1 MPFLETF
8 KARIARFSGRKQQG
22 EEGVPIPDLGQPT
35 ATANPAQQLPTPAPP
50 THVHSSNATH
60 DDQATNSGITVS
72 AADFLP
78 NAHNFP
84 INQLSAISNNIQSGT
99 TVLQHLMEKG
109 MPAAIHDSSDRN
121 YPPRC
126 HPSTRKSLKERVTKW
141 GMGDGSDRRML
152 WLLGFAAVG
161 KSAIAQTIAEEFQ
174 EAGRL
179 GASFFFSRPN
189 HLNDPD
195 AVIPT
200 LVYQLAIKVP
210 GYKNIITRRLADDP
224 RILKKNRHKQFWE
237 LIIEPF
243 HILMTQ
249 YPHTVPQPLLI
260 ILDGLDE
267 CEDRQAQ
274 CEFIDMISTHVHRPE
289 WHLESMI
296 SDPDY
301 HVVCKREK
309 LDVYDEEAQED
320 VRRLLE
326 AEFDKIQKRYRAR
339 LPDGWPPEECFD
351 RIVRAASGHLGLAS
365 FVLRFIGD
373 KGYGDPDGRLK
384 VCMKFLYGG
393 GALDGINPLHALD
406 LLYLQILSGIP
417 ADDLPT
423 TMRILGILFAYDVLA
438 PPANGVAEFLD
449 LDPGQFHHLLE
460 RLHSVL
466 YVPPADGADTH
477 ISFYHA
483 SFSDFLED
491 PVRSG
496 RFWLDWKAVYHDIAF
511 QHVHWL
517 ESPPT
522 HKLNAR
528 FFWIGWCAFRRVPD
542 ESIPSLIS
550 RLEHIDFSRLPSSHL
565 GGIGHLLLW
574 LHSLGSSR
582 NKSLI
587 AVVGEAS
594 EPLRQ
599 ASYCCSFPDCD
610 ITSLI
615 PEGQMPK
622 SPFTVNLRLGKVTPV
637 YIALEVNDV
646 PGMELAYLSKLP
658 SPNSCATPFS
668 NSPPTAHSVAAK

>member
-1 MPFLETF
+1 
-8 KARIARFSGRKQQG
+8 
-22 EEGVPIPDLGQPT
+22 
-35 ATANPAQQLPTPAPP
+35 
-50 THVHSSNATH
+50 
-60 DDQATNSGITVS
+60 
-72 AADFLP
+72 
-78 NAHNFP
+78 
-84 INQLSAISNNIQSGT
+84 
-99 TVLQHLMEKG
+99 MEKG
-109 MPAAIHDSSDRN
+109 MPAAIHDSSYRN

-141 GMGDGSDRRML
+141 GMGDGSDCRLL

-161 KSAIAQTIAEEFQ
+161 KSAIAQTTAEEFQ

-200 LVYQLAIKVP
+200 LVYQLAIQVP
-210 GYKNIITRRLADDP
+210 EYKRIITHRLADDP
-224 RILKKNRHKQFWE
+224 RILKKNRRKQFWE

-267 CEDRQAQ
+267 CEDKQAQ
-274 CEFIDMISTHVHRPE
+274 CEFIDMISTHVQQVDEFPLRWMICSRPE

-320 VRRLLE
+320 VLRLLE
-326 AEFDKIQKRYRAR
+326 AEFDEIQKRYRTR

-351 RIVRAASGHLGLAS
+351 RIVRAADGHLGLAS

-373 KGYGDPDGRLK
+373 KGYSDPDGRLK
-384 VCMKFLYGG
+384 VCMKFLRDGS
-393 GALDGINPLHALD
+393 ALGGINPLHALD
-406 LLYLQILSGIP
+406 LLYRQILLDIP

-423 TMRILGILFAYDVLA
+423 TMRILGFLIHAIPSSSA
-438 PPANGVAEFLD
+438 SGIAEFFDLD
-449 LDPGQFHHLLE
+449 LGKFYRLLE

-466 YVPPADGADTH
+466 HVPLADEFITRF
-477 ISFYHA
+477 SFYHA

-491 PVRSG
+491 RVRSG
-496 RFWLDWKAVYHDIAF
+496 RFWLDRGAVNHDIAF
-511 QHVHWL
+511 QSLHRL
-517 ESPPT
+517 EDHAQSPPT
-522 HKLNAR
+522 HKPNAR
-528 FFWIGWCAFRRVPD
+528 LFNIGWWACYCMPD

-550 RLEHIDFSRLPSSHL
+550 RLEHIDFSHLTSSHL
-565 GGIGHLLLW
+565 NGIGYFLPW

-587 AVVGEAS
+587 AVIGEVS
-594 EPLRQ
+594 EPLHRI
-599 ASYCCSFPDCD
+599 SHYSWHPHDD

-615 PEGQMPK
+615 PEGQMPEF
-622 SPFTVNLRLGKVTPV
+622 PFTVNLRLGKVGQV
-637 YIALEVNDV
+637 YITLKVEDADSTQ
-646 PGMELAYLSKLP
+646 LAYLSKLP
-658 SPNSCATPFS
+658 SPN
-668 NSPPTAHSVAAK
+668 

>member
-22 EEGVPIPDLGQPT
+22 EEHVPSPDPGQPT
-35 ATANPAQQLPTPAPP
+35 ATANPAQQLPAQAPP
-50 THVHSSNATH
+50 THVHSTNAIR

-72 AADFLP
+72 AADILP
-78 NAHNFP
+78 NAHNFT
-84 INQLSAISNNIQSGT
+84 INQLSAISQNIQSGT

-141 GMGDGSDRRML
+141 GVGDGSDWRML

-161 KSAIAQTIAEEFQ
+161 KSAVAQTIAEEFQ
-174 EAGRL
+174 GAGRL
-179 GASFFFSRPN
+179 GATFFFSRPN

-200 LVYQLAIKVP
+200 LVYQLAMKVP
-210 GYKNIITRRLADDP
+210 EYKRIISHRLADDP
-224 RILKKNRHKQFWE
+224 WILKKNRRKQFWV

-243 HILMTQ
+243 HILLTQ

-267 CEDRQAQ
+267 CEDKQAQ
-274 CEFIDMISTHVHRPE
+274 CEFIDMISTHVQQVDEFPLLWMICSRPE

-351 RIVRAASGHLGLAS
+351 RIVRAADGHLGLAS

-373 KGYGDPDGRLK
+373 KGYSDPDGQLK
-384 VCMKFLYGG
+384 VCMKFLDGG
-393 GALDGINPLHALD
+393 GALGGMNPLHALD
-406 LLYLQILSGIP
+406 LLYRQILSDIP

-423 TMRILGILFAYDVLA
+423 TMRILGFLIYVNA
-438 PPANGVAEFLD
+438 PFDASDIAEFFD
-449 LDPGQFHHLLE
+449 LDFGKFHRLLE

-466 YVPPADGADTH
+466 HVPLVDEAMTRF
-477 ISFYHA
+477 SFYHA
-483 SFSDFLED
+483 SFPDFLRD
-491 PVRSG
+491 RVRSG
-496 RFWLDWKAVYHDIAF
+496 GFWLDWGVMSHDIAF
-511 QHVHWL
+511 QSLHWL
-517 ESPPT
+517 ED
-522 HKLNAR
+522 HGK
-528 FFWIGWCAFRRVPD
+528 AF
-542 ESIPSLIS
+542 
-550 RLEHIDFSRLPSSHL
+550 
-565 GGIGHLLLW
+565 
-574 LHSLGSSR
+574 
-582 NKSLI
+582 
-587 AVVGEAS
+587 A
-594 EPLRQ
+594 
-599 ASYCCSFPDCD
+599 
-610 ITSLI
+610 
-615 PEGQMPK
+615 
-622 SPFTVNLRLGKVTPV
+622 
-637 YIALEVNDV
+637 
-646 PGMELAYLSKLP
+646 
-658 SPNSCATPFS
+658 
-668 NSPPTAHSVAAK
+668 